1 MKVSTE
7 NKEWRKFEVETSK
20 KICGKTTIGSGNTCF
35 DKGDCK
41 NQDWLIDT
49 KTTESKSFS
58 LKKDFFIKYKKYAEI
73 EGKNFALPIRFIGK
87 ENLDLVVIDYN
98 VFIEF
103 LEYQKFII

>member
-7 NKEWRKFEVETSK
+7 NKEWRKFEVETNK
-20 KICGKTTIGSGNTCF
+20 KIGGKLTSGSGNKD

-41 NQDWLIDT
+41 NKDWLIDT

-73 EGKNFALPIRFIGK
+73 EGKNFALPIRFLGK
-87 ENLDLVVIDYN
+87 ENLDLVVIDYD
-98 VFIEF
+98 VFMEF
-103 LEYQKFII
+103 LEYQKSII